1 MELDQ
6 QIIDKTQK
14 EMEKT
19 VDSWAHHLSTI
30 RTGRANANM
39 LSAVMVN
46 YYGTLTPINQ
56 TAQISAPDPQM
67 IIVKPWDKS
76 TMGDIIA
83 GINQANLGFNPIQDA
98 ELIRISVPQ
107 LTEETRKELVKKMM
121 KELEAF
127 KIRIRNERRDAIDS
141 VKKNKEI
148 SEDLVKGIES
158 EVQLLTDRYIK
169 KLDELAKTK
178 EKELMTI

>member
-1 MELDQ
+1 
-6 QIIDKTQK
+6 
-14 EMEKT
+14 
-19 VDSWAHHLSTI
+19 
-30 RTGRANANM
+30 
-39 LSAVMVN
+39 
-46 YYGTLTPINQ
+46 
-56 TAQISAPDPQM
+56 
-67 IIVKPWDKS
+67 
-76 TMGDIIA
+76 MGDIIA